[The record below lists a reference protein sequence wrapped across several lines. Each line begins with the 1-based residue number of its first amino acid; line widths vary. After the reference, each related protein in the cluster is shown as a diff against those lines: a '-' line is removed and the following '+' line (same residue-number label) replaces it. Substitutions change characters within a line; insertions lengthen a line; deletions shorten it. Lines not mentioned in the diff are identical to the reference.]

1 MAIIINKIS
10 QQLAKTGYE
19 NRTKKARDWLRKKAS
34 EVATPGRKP
43 LLADE
48 SRKAKRITPGKMFF
62 YMYDPK
68 TKDTL
73 PYYDKFPL
81 VFPIELYPDGFLG
94 MNLHYIRPK
103 QRIALLDR
111 LYETLNNERFDET
124 TKMRVSYDL
133 LNGAS
138 RFKEFAPCLK
148 RYLASHIRSN
158 VIEIESSE
166 WEIAASL
173 PFEQFVGATTAKV
186 HRDSQELINGI

>member
-10 QQLAKTGYE
+10 EQLAKTGYE
-19 NRTKKARDWLRKKAS
+19 NRTKKARDWLRKKAG
-34 EVATPGRKP
+34 EVRTPGRKP

-94 MNLHYIRPK
+94 MNIHYIRPK
-103 QRIALLDR
+103 QRIALLDK
-111 LYETLNNERFDET
+111 LYETLNNERFDDT
-124 TKMRVSYDL
+124 TKMRVSYNL
-133 LNGAS
+133 LNGAA
-138 RFKEFAPCLK
+138 RFKEYAPCLK

-173 PFEQFVGATTAKV
+173 PFEQFVGATTTKV